1 MTSLTLVYNNSDIL
15 FSTTKSGIMN
25 FELFKS
31 NVCHRLKESGD
42 TNFIIEILEKDE
54 IRKYFAQQ
62 QYLESLYLLA
72 MLDYLSRINHIPLC
86 SDYDDLRKYCL
97 ADTVYPTGI
106 LAEAL
111 AVNDDSVKERAKAES
126 IPEFIQFNIVENDV
140 RNVI

>member
-1 MTSLTLVYNNSDIL
+1 
-15 FSTTKSGIMN
+15 MN

-42 TNFIIEILEKDE
+42 INFIIGILEKDE
-54 IRKYFAQQ
+54 IRKYFAQH
-62 QYLESLYLLA
+62 QYLESFYLLA

-86 SDYDDLRKYCL
+86 SDYDDLRKCCL
-97 ADTVYPTGI
+97 ADNAYPAGI
-106 LAEAL
+106 LAEAI

-126 IPEFIQFNIVENDV
+126 IPEFIRFNIVENDV